1 MAGFDVIRR
10 RRSVSLP
17 SAGHDPPADHATS
30 VPFSGRLAVF
40 DEPSRP
46 VEVGV
51 HARLMASSDD
61 SGPAGGRAGLQ
72 IDVAAEI
79 TCAIE
84 HRRQASCSRA
94 TTARKPSGTARRRGS
109 GSPGSKRC
117 SGNYAPIACGNMEVM
132 ILRTVHRQSYL
143 VQSSTRSE
151 STISCGEVVGSPLR
165 SVERSQPR
173 PEGSV
178 ETLQRRHHPVD
189 LIRPVPLL
197 ARVRVS
203 PEQLDDR

>member
-1 MAGFDVIRR
+1 MSPAAKHAKHMLDGEPAVSDDRLAAEDGRVRRDSTEEIRFAA
-10 RRSVSLP
+10 

-117 SGNYAPIACGNMEVM
+117 SGNYAPIACGNMKVM
-132 ILRTVHRQSYL
+132 IYEL
-143 VQSSTRSE
+143 STGSRIWFNLLA
-151 STISCGEVVGSPLR
+151 STSVVGWGIL
-165 SVERSQPR
+165 QPG
-173 PEGSV
+173 EGDS
-178 ETLQRRHHPVD
+178 EMFWRRD
-189 LIRPVPLL
+189 LTQEKR
-197 ARVRVS
+197 AA
-203 PEQLDDR
+203 